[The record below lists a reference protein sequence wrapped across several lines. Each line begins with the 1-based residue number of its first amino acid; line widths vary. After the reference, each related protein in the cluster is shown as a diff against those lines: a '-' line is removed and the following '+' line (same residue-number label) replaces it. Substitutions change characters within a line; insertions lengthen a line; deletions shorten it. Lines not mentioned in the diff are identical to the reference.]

1 VLVGGRGVL
10 CKIDRRRGRGC
21 LQDCLQPR
29 VCSGF
34 WANVGRM
41 RLLGLTGW
49 ELSPFYSKHYFI
61 LFLIVLKP
69 FSIGGRSSPFFIQ
82 NIYFIIFDMI

>member
-1 VLVGGRGVL
+1 MSI
-10 CKIDRRRGRGC
+10 IDQRRIWQIREEFGKS
-21 LQDCLQPR
+21 DCLQPR

-61 LFLIVLKP
+61 LCLIVLKP